1 MRNIWTIFK
10 RELRGYFVSP
20 IAYLVAFAVLVLLG
34 ISFNTDI
41 NYRIDNTLRPN
52 GTVVLSNF
60 AFLMV
65 FFAPLLTMRLFAEEA
80 REGTLELM
88 MTMPSRDVELVV
100 GKFLG
105 AWSFYTF
112 LLMLTMAYQILLL
125 SITNWAPQPEVIA
138 GENFE
143 FVARSRLDIGP
154 IIAGYIGM
162 FLYGGAT
169 IAIGTMFS
177 AVTEN
182 QIVAGFLSMAVLL
195 SLWVGD
201 IAGLVPASIL
211 SRDVIEALRF
221 ISLQAHYSTSFLR
234 GIVTLEDVYFYVALI
249 AVTLFITTRLVESR
263 RWR

>member
-1 MRNIWTIFK
+1 MRNIWTIYK
-10 RELRGYFVSP
+10 REVRGYFVSP
-20 IAYLVAFAVLVLLG
+20 IAYLVAFAVLLLLG
-34 ISFNTDI
+34 ITFNTDV
-41 NYRIDNTLRPN
+41 NYRIDNVLRPN
-52 GTVVLSNF
+52 PAVVLSNF

-105 AWSFYTF
+105 AWTFYTF
-112 LLMLTMAYQILLL
+112 LLLLTLVYQVMLL
-125 SITNWAPQPEVIA
+125 SITNWAPQTDIITT
-138 GENFE
+138 E
-143 FVARSRLDIGP
+143 FQARARVDIGP
-154 IIAGYIGM
+154 IISGYIGI

-177 AVTEN
+177 AITEN
-182 QIVAGFLSMAVLL
+182 QIIAGFLSMAVLL
-195 SLWVGD
+195 MLWVGD

-211 SRDVIEALRF
+211 SRDVIEALRV
-221 ISLQAHYSTSFLR
+221 ISLQSHYSTSFLR
-234 GIVTLEDVYFYVALI
+234 GIITLEDVYFYVALI